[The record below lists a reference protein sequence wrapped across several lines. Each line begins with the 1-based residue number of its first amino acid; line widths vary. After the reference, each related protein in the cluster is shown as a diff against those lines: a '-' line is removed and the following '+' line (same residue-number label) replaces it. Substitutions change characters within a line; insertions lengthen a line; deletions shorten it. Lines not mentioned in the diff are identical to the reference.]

1 MRKESQS
8 CGLITKATF
17 NNKFIEQNKT
27 AIQSGKIQKSFF
39 RNFHGTFLLY
49 YGKVLKL
56 N

>member
-27 AIQSGKIQKSFF
+27 AIQSGKIQKSFSA
-39 RNFHGTFLLY
+39 TFMGLFY
-49 YGKVLKL
+49 FIMEKF
-56 N
+56 